1 MQNILKILSLNK
13 RYIFFTLF
21 VSFDLLFIEESI
33 SCQLDSH
40 RIGNVSFLVMVVS
53 ASAMMIIVDHLGS
66 SVVGVVVVRTG
77 IDSQGVFGGSRLGL
91 PGLQCTIIHP
101 PTTTNTNITSLP
113 YPPMHHHPPPPTPI
127 SLHRH
132 AHQTTSIPFNSTTN
146 RRFTSIP
153 REHHQQHFISTQCEK
168 IGCILLFHLCGSGR
182 SSFCSRAPLPIQLQ
196 VFTHPKA
203 TVSPKLI

>member
-21 VSFDLLFIEESI
+21 VSFDLLLIEESI

-66 SVVGVVVVRTG
+66 SVVGVVVVVRTG
-77 IDSQGVFGGSRLGL
+77 IDSQGVFGGSRLRL

-101 PTTTNTNITSLP
+101 PTTTNTNITSLT
-113 YPPMHHHPPPPTPI
+113 YPPMHHHPATTTTNITSPRCPPNHYLALMPPPPHPHKIYT
-127 SLHRH
+127 
-132 AHQTTSIPFNSTTN
+132 NST
-146 RRFTSIP
+146 
-153 REHHQQHFISTQCEK
+153 
-168 IGCILLFHLCGSGR
+168 
-182 SSFCSRAPLPIQLQ
+182 
-196 VFTHPKA
+196 
-203 TVSPKLI
+203 